1 MRNKAAE
8 MENLFDKINY
18 PSDIRKL
25 PKEKLPQLANEIRE
39 FLIDYK
45 SHESAIGHFA
55 AGLGVVELTIAI
67 HYVFDTPKD
76 RLVWDVGHQ
85 AYPHK
90 ILTGRKNL
98 FHTNRKYKGLAG
110 FPKITESEYD
120 TFGVGHASTSISAAL
135 GYACAGTIL
144 ENDFY
149 SIAVLGD
156 GAMTGGIA
164 FEGLNN
170 AGARQKEKLIV
181 ILNDNKMSISPNVGA
196 LNNYLTDVMVST
208 HYRRLKD
215 GIWDVAG
222 TIKPI
227 GQQLQKLVGRIEE
240 GLKGLVSPGSLF
252 EKLGF
257 NYIGPIDGHDVI
269 HLVEVLEHLKK
280 MQGPIL
286 LHTLTVKGKGFKF
299 AEDDAVKWH
308 ATGDFDPKTGKPI
321 PKAKNGVIFPKYQD
335 VFGEAVTEL
344 AAKNRKI
351 VAITAAMLEGTG
363 LKPFAEKFPDRFFD
377 VGIAEQ
383 HAVTFS
389 GGLALQGLTP
399 VCAIYST
406 FLQRAYDQLI
416 HDIALQKIPVVFAMD
431 RSGLVGE
438 DGPTHHGSF
447 DLSYLRLIP
456 NFVIMAP
463 KDQDEL
469 RGMLKFATEYKDGPT
484 AVRYPRGSALG
495 MPRIGEFPKIEL
507 GKSETLKKGSDVA
520 ILAIGSTVSWSLK
533 AAQLLEEENKVS
545 CEVVNLRFAKP
556 LDSEM
561 LLSISK
567 KFDKIITVE
576 ENAIIG
582 GVGSAVL
589 EFFMENKIQNI
600 LVERL
605 GIPDRFIE
613 HGSPKELQKEIGLT
627 PEQIAEKVK
636 TLLKISLKHKIIFA

>member
-1 MRNKAAE
+1 MAK
-8 MENLFDKINY
+8 LFDKINY

-25 PKEKLPQLANEIRE
+25 SKEKLPQLADEVRQ

-45 SHESAIGHFA
+45 SRESATGHFG

-67 HYVFDTPKD
+67 HYVFNTPKD

-90 ILTGRKNL
+90 ILTGRKNE

-110 FPKITESEYD
+110 FPKIAESEYD

-135 GYACAGTIL
+135 GYACAGTIQD
-144 ENDFY
+144 NDFH

-208 HYRRLKD
+208 PYRRLKD

-227 GQQLQKLVGRIEE
+227 GEQLQKLVGRIEE

-308 ATGDFDPKTGKPI
+308 AAGDFDPKTGKPI
-321 PKAKNGVIFPKYQD
+321 PKAKKGVSFPKYQD

-344 AAKNRKI
+344 AEKNEKI

-363 LKPFAEKFPDRFFD
+363 LKPFAAKFPDRFFD

-389 GGLALQGLTP
+389 GGLGLQGLTP

-469 RGMLKFATEYKDGPT
+469 RGMLKFATEYKEGPT
-484 AVRYPRGSALG
+484 ALRYPRGAALG
-495 MPRIGEFPKIEL
+495 MPKAGEFSKIEL
-507 GKSETLKKGSDVA
+507 GKSETLQEGSDVA
-520 ILAIGSTVSWSLK
+520 ILAIGSTVAWSLK
-533 AAQLLEEENKVS
+533 ASELLENESGIS
-545 CEVVNLRFAKP
+545 CEVVNLRFVKP

-561 LLSISK
+561 LLKIAK

-576 ENAIIG
+576 ENSIQG
-582 GVGSAVL
+582 GVGSAIL
-589 EFFMENKIQNI
+589 EFFMDNKIQDVE
-600 LVERL
+600 VERL
-605 GIPDRFIE
+605 GIPDRFID
-613 HGSPKELQKEIGLT
+613 HGSPKELQQEIGLT
-627 PEQIAEKVK
+627 PKQIAEKVK
-636 TLLKISLKHKIIFA
+636 NLLKISSKDKKIVA